1 MCFPLRSI
9 SKRDCIALAKELR
22 RERKPEREDIV
33 VYDTK
38 TRSQCTC
45 IGQYIGVQSEYIYV
59 HLKGIYHEFSVLFIY
74 SGLFILDREHRSC
87 VCVCLCVCA
96 RASSVKCGELCGKL
110 QKAEVLAP
118 ITLDDLYPSIDL
130 YLLMIHFAHELQNLF
145 LLF

>member
-59 HLKGIYHEFSVLFIY
+59 HLKGIYHDFFIY
-74 SGLFILDREHRSC
+74 LFWYHEFFI
-87 VCVCLCVCA
+87 
-96 RASSVKCGELCGKL
+96 
-110 QKAEVLAP
+110 
-118 ITLDDLYPSIDL
+118 
-130 YLLMIHFAHELQNLF
+130 YLFMNTFTYT
-145 LLF
+145 